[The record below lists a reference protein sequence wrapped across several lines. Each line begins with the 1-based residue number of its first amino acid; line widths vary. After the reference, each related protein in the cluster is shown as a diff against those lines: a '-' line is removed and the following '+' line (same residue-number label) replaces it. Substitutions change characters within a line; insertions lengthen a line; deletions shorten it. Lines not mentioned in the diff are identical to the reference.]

1 MTDKEQIMI
10 DGVDVSG
17 CEYTCN
23 TAFGKKGCK
32 HPMMKNIYCFKNPNC
47 YYKQLQKEKFEN
59 LNNKQMVESAEN
71 LINENSELYK
81 SLKEKEQ
88 ECEDLKLCLQQSKDN
103 NKSILKLLVT
113 NFISS
118 CDKCPDNKNGYCIG
132 IDECSSKCF
141 KKLLDIINKEKDRL
155 NEK

>member
-1 MTDKEQIMI
+1 MGKDKEQIMI

-23 TAFGKKGCK
+23 TASGKNGCK

-81 SLKEKEQ
+81 SLKEIEEYCDMQ
-88 ECEDLKLCLQQSKDN
+88 ISLTGDLPFRTTESD
-103 NKSILKLLVT
+103 I
-113 NFISS
+113 
-118 CDKCPDNKNGYCIG
+118 
-132 IDECSSKCF
+132 
-141 KKLLDIINKEKDRL
+141 LDIINKVKGDL
-155 NEK
+155 NEE